1 MNEVCGRIYEG
12 TRRVFLVQAANSEAD
27 TLLVSFEG
35 IIRADDSGKILSGY
49 IKELDRFL
57 SEHAAVNAVLDF
69 TKLQFCN
76 STGFY
81 TVMDI
86 LDVVYRRVPGRV
98 LIRRLADD
106 DWHTETLP
114 LLLVT
119 LGADVAV
126 RTIYQ
131 DVSEGAAVVT

>member
-1 MNEVCGRIYEG
+1 MDEVCGRIYEG
-12 TRRVFLVQAANSEAD
+12 TRRVFLVQAASSEPD
-27 TLLVSFEG
+27 MLVVNFEG
-35 IIRADDSGKILSGY
+35 MIRVDDSGKILSGY

-57 SEHAAVNAVLDF
+57 SEHVAAKAMLDF

-86 LDVVYRRVPGRV
+86 LEVVYRKVPGRV
-98 LIRRLADD
+98 LIRRLTDD

-114 LLLVT
+114 LLLVA
-119 LGADVAV
+119 LGPDVAV
-126 RTIYQ
+126 RTDYQ
-131 DVSEGAAVVT
+131 DVNEGAVA